1 MQWDDPKSYTEKHF
15 PQAVE
20 KGLLPNN
27 GHSASL
33 TILGDVSKT
42 EEQLGIK
49 SKTFENMI
57 VDLVGHYIELL
68 EKEKSQ

>member
-1 MQWDDPKSYTEKHF
+1 M
-15 PQAVE
+15 
-20 KGLLPNN
+20 
-27 GHSASL
+27 

-49 SKTFENMI
+49 PKTFENMI